1 MRAAVQV
8 KMRAMRAVHLLALS
22 AALSLGCST
31 TISLTS
37 AGEGVR
43 RVSAADAPTGCNLLG
58 DVAIGIPPDAARPR
72 TFEALIILMRNKAGL
87 LGGNHVIVDS
97 TDERRDEG
105 ATEPHWVGRG
115 VAYAC
120 PIEATTASA
129 PSEPSAGGD
138 DGAADAEGGSDED
151 DGASDEEMDEM
162 LEGI

>member
-1 MRAAVQV
+1 MRRMKKALLVAV
-8 KMRAMRAVHLLALS
+8 LLAT
-22 AALSLGCST
+22 GCST
-31 TISLTS
+31 GITLTS

-43 RVSAADAPTGCNLLG
+43 RVSAADAPPGCNLLG

-72 TFEALIILMRNKAGL
+72 TEEELVILMRNKAGL
-87 LGGNHVIVDS
+87 LGGNHVVVDS

-120 PIEATTASA
+120 PDEATASNTPADDTANDT
-129 PSEPSAGGD
+129 AGGD
-138 DGAADAEGGSDED
+138 DGMDEPMDDGGSDTDEG
-151 DGASDEEMDEM
+151 GASDEEMDEL

>member
-1 MRAAVQV
+1 MRAA
-8 KMRAMRAVHLLALS
+8 HLLALS
-22 AALSLGCST
+22 AFLSLGCST
-31 TISLTS
+31 GISLTS

-72 TFEALIILMRNKAGL
+72 TEEQLVILMRNKAGL
-87 LGGNHVIVDS
+87 LGGNHVVVDS

-120 PIEATTASA
+120 PIEATASA
-129 PSEPSAGGD
+129 PDEPSAGGD
-138 DGAADAEGGSDED
+138 DGEEDMPEDNADGEE
-151 DGASDEEMDEM
+151 DGASDEEMDEL